1 MSATPSLPQP
11 IPFRFLLD
19 EAVRH
24 ARRHFKK
31 MYPAVAFPVALLAG
45 AIPLTQAYLFGSM
58 ASGGPRAGFGSTVV
72 AIVGFSGVMLV
83 WMAAYYLG
91 YAALFVAAV
100 DALAQ
105 RPVSMKRA
113 WGFVLRPRVFGTLA
127 LTTLAFALGA
137 ILCVVPGIYLG
148 LLFSLTIPIMAEE
161 GLFGTAA
168 MRRSAELVRYNP
180 QRDLDADPRFKVF
193 VVVFVGTLLGWLVGM
208 LVELPM
214 MALQQVLMWREVA
227 GGRQPDPQRLMAT
240 MAWIQVPSQMISML
254 VQTAFHFYVVFGLV
268 LLFFDVKGR
277 KEGLDLETAIG
288 RLYESRF
295 GAAPAEEAA
304 LPPAPA

>member
-1 MSATPSLPQP
+1 MSSTPSLPQP

-31 MYPAVAFPVALLAG
+31 MYPAVAFPVALLGG
-45 AIPLTQAYLFGSM
+45 AIPLVQAYMFRSM
-58 ASGGPRAGFGSTVV
+58 GADGAGGRGSTIV
-72 AIVGFSGVMLV
+72 AIVVFSAVMLI
-83 WMAAYYLG
+83 WLAAYYLG

-105 RPVSMKRA
+105 RPISMRRA
-113 WGFVLRPRVFGTLA
+113 WGFVLRPRVFGSLM

-137 ILCVVPGIYLG
+137 VLCLVPGIYLG
-148 LLFSLTIPIMAEE
+148 LIFSLTIPVMAEE

-168 MRRSAELVRYNP
+168 MRRSAELTRYNP

-193 VVVFVGTLLGWLVGM
+193 VIVFVGTLLGWLVGM

-214 MALQQVLMWREVA
+214 MAIQQVLMLREVA
-227 GGRQPDPQRLMAT
+227 GGREPDPQRLMAT
-240 MAWIQVPSQMISML
+240 LAWVQVPSQMLSML
-254 VQTAFHFYVVFGLV
+254 TQTAFHFYVCFGLV

-295 GAAPAEEAA
+295 GAPAEGAAAPA
-304 LPPAPA
+304 PPA

>member
-1 MSATPSLPQP
+1 LSSTPSLPQP

-31 MYPAVAFPVALLAG
+31 MYPAVAFPVALLGG
-45 AIPLTQAYLFGSM
+45 AIPLVQAYMFRSM
-58 ASGGPRAGFGSTVV
+58 GADGAGAGTGSTIV
-72 AIVGFSGVMLV
+72 AIVVFSAVMLV
-83 WMAAYYLG
+83 WLAVYYLG

-105 RPVSMKRA
+105 RPISMRRA
-113 WGFVLRPRVFGTLA
+113 WGFVLRPRVFGSLM

-137 ILCVVPGIYLG
+137 VLCLVPGIYLG
-148 LLFSLTIPIMAEE
+148 LIFSLTIPVMAEE

-168 MRRSAELVRYNP
+168 MRRSAELTRYNP

-193 VVVFVGTLLGWLVGM
+193 VIVFVGTLLGWLVGM

-214 MALQQVLMWREVA
+214 MAIQQVLMLREVA

-240 MAWIQVPSQMISML
+240 LAWVQVPSQMLSML
-254 VQTAFHFYVVFGLV
+254 TQTAFHFYVCFGLV

-295 GAAPAEEAA
+295 GPPAEGAAAPA
-304 LPPAPA
+304 PPA

>member
-1 MSATPSLPQP
+1 MSTAPSLPQP

-31 MYPAVAFPVALLAG
+31 MYPAVAFPVALLGG
-45 AIPLTQAYLFGSM
+45 AIPLAQAFVFGSM
-58 ASGGPRAGFGSTVV
+58 AGGGPKAGLGSTIVTMAGFV
-72 AIVGFSGVMLV
+72 GVMLI

-113 WGFVLRPRVFGTLA
+113 WGFVFRPRVFGTLI
-127 LTTLAFALGA
+127 LTTLAFGLGA
-137 ILCVVPGIYLG
+137 ILCLIPGIYLG
-148 LLFSLTIPIMAEE
+148 LLFSLTIPVMAEE
-161 GLFGTAA
+161 GLFGPAA
-168 MRRSAELVRYNP
+168 LRRSAELTRYNP

-214 MALQQVLMWREVA
+214 MAIQQVLMWREVA

-240 MAWIQVPSQMISML
+240 MAWVQVPSQILSML
-254 VQTAFHFYVVFGLV
+254 VQTAFHFYVCFGLV

-295 GAAPAEEAA
+295 GGPAEDAAAPA
-304 LPPAPA
+304 APA

>member
-1 MSATPSLPQP
+1 MSSTPSLPQP

-31 MYPAVAFPVALLAG
+31 MYPAVAFPVALLGG
-45 AIPLTQAYLFGSM
+45 AIPLVQAYMFRSM
-58 ASGGPRAGFGSTVV
+58 GADGAGAGTGSTIV
-72 AIVGFSGVMLV
+72 AIVVFSAVMLV
-83 WMAAYYLG
+83 WLAAYYLG

-105 RPVSMKRA
+105 RPISMRRA
-113 WGFVLRPRVFGTLA
+113 WGFVLRPRVFGSLM
-127 LTTLAFALGA
+127 LTTLAFGLGA
-137 ILCVVPGIYLG
+137 VLCLVPGIYLG
-148 LLFSLTIPIMAEE
+148 LIFSLTIPVMAEE

-168 MRRSAELVRYNP
+168 MRRSAELTRYNP

-193 VVVFVGTLLGWLVGM
+193 VIVFVGTLLGWLVGM

-214 MALQQVLMWREVA
+214 MAIQQVLMLREVA
-227 GGRQPDPQRLMAT
+227 GGREPDPQRLMAT
-240 MAWIQVPSQMISML
+240 LAWVQVPSQMLSML
-254 VQTAFHFYVVFGLV
+254 TQTAFHFYVCFGLV

-295 GAAPAEEAA
+295 GAPAEGAAAPA
-304 LPPAPA
+304 PPA

>member
-1 MSATPSLPQP
+1 MSTAPSLPQP

-31 MYPAVAFPVALLAG
+31 MYPAVAFPVALLGG
-45 AIPLTQAYLFGSM
+45 AIPLAQAFVFGRM
-58 ASGGPRAGFGSTVV
+58 AGGDPSAGFGSTIV
-72 AIVGFSGVMLV
+72 AMTVFVGVMLI
-83 WMAAYYLG
+83 WLAAYYLG

-100 DALAQ
+100 DALAN

-113 WGFVLRPRVFGTLA
+113 WVFVLRPRVFGTLI

-137 ILCVVPGIYLG
+137 MLCVLPGIYLG
-148 LLFSLTIPIMAEE
+148 LIFALTIPVMAEE

-168 MRRSAELVRYNP
+168 MRRSAELTRYNP

-214 MALQQVLMWREVA
+214 MAIQQVLMWREVA

-240 MAWIQVPSQMISML
+240 MAWVQVPSQMLSML
-254 VQTAFHFYVVFGLV
+254 VQTAFHFYVCFGLV

-295 GAAPAEEAA
+295 GAPAEDAA
-304 LPPAPA
+304 APPAPA